1 MYSFCLLVNSSPID
15 SSSAYSAYRFAESV
29 LQLNHTLN
37 GIFFYQAGIHN
48 TNKLANMASDELN
61 LYQKWLGLSQQHQI
75 PMQVCITAA
84 NRRGI
89 ISEQDAEDIDSVHF
103 NLSAPFESAGL
114 GELIQMMAKSDRVVQ
129 F

>member
-29 LQLNHTLN
+29 LKLKHQLN
-37 GIFFYQAGIHN
+37 GVFFYQAGIHN
-48 TNKLANMASDELN
+48 TNQLTNVATDELN
-61 LYQKWLGLSQQHQI
+61 LHQKWVALSQQHQI

-84 NRRGI
+84 NRRGV
-89 ISEQDAEDIDSVHF
+89 ISQQDAEDMDTNHF

-114 GELIQMMAKSDRVVQ
+114 GELIQMMANSDRVVQ